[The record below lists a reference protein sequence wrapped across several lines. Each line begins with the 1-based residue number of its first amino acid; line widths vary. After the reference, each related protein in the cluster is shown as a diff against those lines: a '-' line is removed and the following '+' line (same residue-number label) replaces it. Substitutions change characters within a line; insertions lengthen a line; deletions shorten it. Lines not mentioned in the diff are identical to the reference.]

1 MIDCGDCLRIGIFV
15 YNIIFIFYILNKLL
29 DVIIDLNS
37 KKLN

>member
-1 MIDCGDCLRIGIFV
+1 MIDCGDCLRKVIFV

-37 KKLN
+37 NKLN